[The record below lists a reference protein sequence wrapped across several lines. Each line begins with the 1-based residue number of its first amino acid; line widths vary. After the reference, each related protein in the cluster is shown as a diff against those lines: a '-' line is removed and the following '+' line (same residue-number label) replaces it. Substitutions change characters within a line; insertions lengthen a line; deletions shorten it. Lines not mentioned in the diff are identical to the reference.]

1 MRRVVVAAA
10 ALIVVA
16 AMFGARPADLA
27 TGDPVRQAA
36 LRQLAIEQAEAADLA
51 LGDVEDLLGT
61 GVREAGR
68 GQAAV
73 LGGSDDPAL
82 IMDAAGVSF
91 ETAAEQAENAEA
103 ALADLAWTLQV
114 LDAEASSPT
123 LSYGPAELVDLGAR
137 WRATGL
143 PLAAAADLRRTA
155 EATLGALGSALA
167 ALDRD
172 DPTAALAALADA
184 EASLDV
190 VRGFAERGG
199 VPTLPFWISTVE
211 ALLAAATDI
220 TNAALAGDPVA
231 LAAAQAAY
239 EAAAGDAERADQAL
253 AIALGE
259 AAAGIT
265 SGAAATSADALRDVA
280 AARAALAGLSIL
292 P

>member
-16 AMFGARPADLA
+16 VMFGARPTDLA
-27 TGDPVRQAA
+27 TADPVRQAA
-36 LRQLAIEQAEAADLA
+36 LRQLASEQAEAADLA

-73 LGGSDDPAL
+73 LGGSADPAL
-82 IMDAAGVSF
+82 IMDTAGVSF

>member
-16 AMFGARPADLA
+16 AMFGARPTDLA
-27 TGDPVRQAA
+27 TADPVRQAA
-36 LRQLAIEQAEAADLA
+36 LRQLASEQAEAADLA

-73 LGGSDDPAL
+73 LGGSADPAL
-82 IMDAAGVSF
+82 IMDTAGVSF

-114 LDAEASSPT
+114 LDPEASSPA
-123 LSYGPAELVDLGAR
+123 LSYGPEELVDLGAR

-143 PLAAAADLRRTA
+143 PLAAAADLRRAA

-167 ALDRD
+167 SLDRD

-190 VRGFAERGG
+190 VRESAERGQ
-199 VPTLPFWISTVE
+199 VSTLPFWIATVE

-220 TNAALAGDPVA
+220 ANAALAGDPAA

-253 AIALGE
+253 TIALGE

-265 SGAAATSADALRDVA
+265 SGPAATSADALRDVV

>member
-16 AMFGARPADLA
+16 AMFGARPTDLA
-27 TGDPVRQAA
+27 TADPVRQAA
-36 LRQLAIEQAEAADLA
+36 LRQLASEQAEAADLA

-82 IMDAAGVSF
+82 IMDTAGASF

-114 LDAEASSPT
+114 LDPEASSPA
-123 LSYGPAELVDLGAR
+123 LSYGPEELVDLGAR

-143 PLAAAADLRRTA
+143 PLAAAADLRRAA

-167 ALDRD
+167 SLDRD

-190 VRGFAERGG
+190 VRESAERGQ
-199 VPTLPFWISTVE
+199 VSTLPFWIATVE

-220 TNAALAGDPVA
+220 ANAALAGDPAA

-253 AIALGE
+253 TIALGE

-265 SGAAATSADALRDVA
+265 SGPAATSADALRDVV

>member
-16 AMFGARPADLA
+16 VMFGARPTDPA
-27 TGDPVRQAA
+27 TADPVRQAA
-36 LRQLAIEQAEAADLA
+36 LRQLAREQAEAADLA
-51 LGDVEDLLGT
+51 LGDVEDLLNT

-73 LGGSDDPAL
+73 LGGSGDPAL
-82 IMDAAGVSF
+82 IMDTAGVSF
-91 ETAAEQAENAEA
+91 ETAAEQADNAEA

-114 LDAEASSPT
+114 LDPGAPPPT
-123 LSYGPAELVDLGAR
+123 ISYGPGELVDLGAR

-143 PLAAAADLRRTA
+143 PLAAAADLRRAA
-155 EATLGALGSALA
+155 EATLGALASALA

-172 DPTAALAALADA
+172 DPAAALAALADA

-190 VRGFAERGG
+190 VRGFAERGE
-199 VPTLPFWISTVE
+199 VSTLPFWITTVE

-220 TNAALAGDPVA
+220 TNAALAGDAAA
-231 LAAAQAAY
+231 LAAAQDAY

-265 SGAAATSADALRDVA
+265 SGPAATSADALRDVV

>member
-16 AMFGARPADLA
+16 AMFGARPTDLA
-27 TGDPVRQAA
+27 TADPVRQAA
-36 LRQLAIEQAEAADLA
+36 LRQLASEQAEAADLA

-73 LGGSDDPAL
+73 LGGSADPAL
-82 IMDAAGVSF
+82 IMDTAGVSF

-114 LDAEASSPT
+114 LDPDASSPT
-123 LSYGPAELVDLGAR
+123 LSYGPEELVDLGTR
-137 WRATGL
+137 WRAAGP
-143 PLAAAADLRRTA
+143 PLAAAADLRRAA

-190 VRGFAERGG
+190 VREYAERGQ
-199 VPTLPFWISTVE
+199 VSTLPFWITTVE

-220 TNAALAGDPVA
+220 ANAALAGDPAA

-239 EAAAGDAERADQAL
+239 EAAAGDAERADRAL

-265 SGAAATSADALRDVA
+265 SGPAATSADALRDVV

>member
-1 MRRVVVAAA
+1 
-10 ALIVVA
+10 
-16 AMFGARPADLA
+16 
-27 TGDPVRQAA
+27 
-36 LRQLAIEQAEAADLA
+36 
-51 LGDVEDLLGT
+51 
-61 GVREAGR
+61 
-68 GQAAV
+68 
-73 LGGSDDPAL
+73 
-82 IMDAAGVSF
+82 MDAAGVSF

-114 LDAEASSPT
+114 LDPEASSPA
-123 LSYGPAELVDLGAR
+123 LSYGPEELVDLGAR

-143 PLAAAADLRRTA
+143 PLAAAADLRRAA

-167 ALDRD
+167 SLDRD

-190 VRGFAERGG
+190 VRESAERGQ
-199 VPTLPFWISTVE
+199 VSTLPFWIATVE

-220 TNAALAGDPVA
+220 ANAALAGDPAA

-253 AIALGE
+253 TIALGE

-265 SGAAATSADALRDVA
+265 SGPAATSADALRDVV

>member
-16 AMFGARPADLA
+16 VMFGARPTDLA
-27 TGDPVRQAA
+27 TADPVRQAV
-36 LRQLAIEQAEAADLA
+36 LRQLAREQAEAADLA
-51 LGDVEDLLGT
+51 LGDVEDLLNT

-82 IMDAAGVSF
+82 IMDTAGVSF

-114 LDAEASSPT
+114 LDPGASPPSI
-123 LSYGPAELVDLGAR
+123 SYGPGELVDLAAR

-143 PLAAAADLRRTA
+143 PLAAAADLRQAA
-155 EATLGALGSALA
+155 EATLGALASALA

-172 DPTAALAALADA
+172 DPAAALAALADA
-184 EASLDV
+184 EASLDI
-190 VRGFAERGG
+190 VRGFAARSE
-199 VPTLPFWISTVE
+199 VSTLPFWITTVE

-220 TNAALAGDPVA
+220 TNAALAGDAAA
-231 LAAAQAAY
+231 LAAAQEAY

-265 SGAAATSADALRDVA
+265 SGPAATSADALRDVV

>member
-16 AMFGARPADLA
+16 VMFGARPTDLA
-27 TGDPVRQAA
+27 TADPVRQAA
-36 LRQLAIEQAEAADLA
+36 LRQLAREQAEAADLA
-51 LGDVEDLLGT
+51 LGDVEDLLNT

-82 IMDAAGVSF
+82 IMDTAGVSF
-91 ETAAEQAENAEA
+91 ETAAEQADNAEA

-114 LDAEASSPT
+114 LDPGASPPT
-123 LSYGPAELVDLGAR
+123 ISYGPGELVDLGAR

-143 PLAAAADLRRTA
+143 PLAAAADLRLAA
-155 EATLGALGSALA
+155 EATLGALASALA

-172 DPTAALAALADA
+172 DPAAALAALADA
-184 EASLDV
+184 EASLDI
-190 VRGFAERGG
+190 VRGFAARSE
-199 VPTLPFWISTVE
+199 VSTLPFWITTVE

-220 TNAALAGDPVA
+220 TNAALAGDAAA
-231 LAAAQAAY
+231 LAAAQEAY

-265 SGAAATSADALRDVA
+265 SGPAATSADALRDVV

>member
-16 AMFGARPADLA
+16 ALFGARPSDLA
-27 TGDPVRQAA
+27 TADPVRQAA
-36 LRQLAIEQAEAADLA
+36 LRQLATEQAEVADLA

-82 IMDAAGVSF
+82 IMDTAGISF
-91 ETAAEQAENAEA
+91 ETAAEQAENAQA
-103 ALADLAWTLQV
+103 ALADLAWTLHL
-114 LDAEASSPT
+114 LDPEAASPT
-123 LSYGPAELVDLGAR
+123 LAYGPAELVDLGAR

-143 PLAAAADLRRTA
+143 PLAAAADLRRAA
-155 EATLGALGSALA
+155 EATLGALASALA
-167 ALDRD
+167 ALGRD
-172 DPTAALAALADA
+172 DPSAALAALADA

-190 VRGFAERGG
+190 VREFAERGD
-199 VPTLPFWISTVE
+199 VSTLPFWITTVE

-220 TNAALAGDPVA
+220 ANAVLAGDPEA
-231 LAAAQAAY
+231 LAASQAAY
-239 EAAAGDAERADQAL
+239 EAAAVDAQRADQAL

-265 SGAAATSADALRDVA
+265 SGPAATSAEALRDVV
-280 AARAALAGLSIL
+280 AARDALAGLSIL